1 MPRRSPRE
9 LRATVPDG
17 RSEGAASTLL
27 ISACPGPPACA
38 AVHTYLFVDGL
49 DVVARS
55 DSRMAGLDPGRL
67 LRPGGPLCPTDM
79 PCNVDV
85 AAQEQPEPGPDRLT
99 IRVRLRGEAVI
110 WSDLKYPGLDG
121 RVIEEV
127 RFRLEQYLGEVE
139 RAYAALTDQLD
150 PAHTRGRSRRAS
162 CRLSRSGTAEVRPP
176 QA

>member
-1 MPRRSPRE
+1 M
-9 LRATVPDG
+9 PDG